1 MFALDFFFEVLF
13 ITSDVHLLFLY
24 CCWGFIHSL
33 WHNKWYLKLLYLFE
47 LNLCREPSCGQIH
60 IWTDVKV
67 AVAIIC
73 ATGKSFGLSRQECRT
88 VQESHVHVLIAFM
101 TNPLQRRC
109 SIYSTFWEDI
119 FSALRAIYLDIG
131 DWQKVD
137 RKVRLVW
144 GDHHG
149 LGKNKNYGCSR
160 TAPWS

>member
-13 ITSDVHLLFLY
+13 ITSYVHLLFLY

-88 VQESHVHVLIAFM
+88 VACACSHCFYDKPSAKTMFNLFYILRRYIFCSARHIFGYWGLAESGQKGAPCL
-101 TNPLQRRC
+101 RRP
-109 SIYSTFWEDI
+109 
-119 FSALRAIYLDIG
+119 
-131 DWQKVD
+131 
-137 RKVRLVW
+137 
-144 GDHHG
+144 
-149 LGKNKNYGCSR
+149 
-160 TAPWS
+160 PWSRKKQKLWLQ